1 MAGQGNNAQTDRQK
15 IRKLT
20 AERNRLRDELRQLRE
35 MIDDQNPIYEVMQ
48 TVLDTDE
55 FDLSYIKLNYTAD
68 KYAEIAESLKGLHRA
83 TLAHMPDEDARR
95 ELIEE
100 IDQFLDDGVVMRR
113 FIERLKKQQDHG

>member
-20 AERNRLRDELRQLRE
+20 AERNRLREELRQLRE

-48 TVLDTDE
+48 SVLDTDE

-68 KYAEIAESLKGLHRA
+68 KYAKIAESLKGLHRA
-83 TLAHMPDEDARR
+83 TLAYMPDEDARR

-113 FIERLKKQQDHG
+113 FIERLKKQQDHD